1 MVLSNSLREAI
12 LWARVSLMRAR
23 RSVSRRR
30 SPCSLAFSSSSCR
43 ICRLSSSRLAH
54 SSSMP
59 AEGAGAAQG
68 LPGTAP
74 TPNPPPPPPPPQR
87 SPPTHPPARL
97 TLDQLVVVALQRRAL
112 LGHRRRRCCSLRPA
126 AFPPGGS
133 SSSSNGRPPARPRDG
148 ALGRLAR
155 PQHRPGAG
163 RRSGAGSGG
172 PGDPGGG
179 GGRAARGGGGAGSPR
194 AAVGAGGVAAG
205 GAAAGPAGPAGARVL
220 EPGRRGAALSAAL
233 AGGLRAPPPPPGA
246 LPARP
251 GPAGG
256 VGEAGGALL
265 PGRPARESRG
275 PAARRPLLRAPRRL
289 PRGRPPLLRAQLP
302 HLHAAA
308 RRGRGGGRRRRLGL
322 RLRGGALLLP
332 AGHGAVPAAQ
342 RHPVG
347 TGGPGEGAA
356 GLIRGSAGLL
366 SGVFCLPSSSHEL
379 NLLERVSADA
389 VTHVLHGMIEE
400 RVEWRCRGEYER
412 SFLGDFQEW
421 IDKVIG
427 WLSRVFLQESAG
439 GLPGPAASSTL
450 KRWRCHVQM
459 FFYRLYASMRIEEL
473 FSIIRDFPE
482 SKPAVE
488 DLKYCL
494 ERTNQRQQLLTSLK
508 SALEL
513 RLLHPGVNTSDIIT
527 LYISAI
533 KALRELDSSMVI
545 LEVAC
550 EPIRKYLRTRE
561 DTVRQI
567 VAGLT
572 GDAEGSADLA
582 NELSKADPVTL
593 ENGQE
598 SEDDVSEPEDWV
610 PDPVDADPGKSSSKR
625 RSSDIISLLVSIYG
639 SKDLFIN
646 EYRTLLA
653 DRLLHQFNYSAEREI
668 RNVELLKLRFGEAQM
683 HYCEVMLKDMADSRR
698 INANIRDEEQKLPE
712 QERPPFSL
720 VAIILSSEF
729 WPPLKEEKLELPG
742 QIKEAMEA
750 YAKKYEKLKAMRTLN
765 WKHHLGLVNLE
776 VELADRTLSL
786 SVSPVHAA
794 VILHFQG
801 KSTWTLEELS
811 EALKV
816 PAASLRRKMTLWL
829 QQGVLREEPPGTFT
843 VIEEELKDQAEKVV
857 LIDSDEEGDSAMASQ
872 ADQKEEELQL
882 FWTYIQAMLTNLESL
897 SLERIH
903 SMLKIFVMTGP
914 MVTEIDIQELQVF
927 LQKKVRDQQLS
938 YSGGV
943 YRLPKSCN

>member
-1 MVLSNSLREAI
+1 
-12 LWARVSLMRAR
+12 
-23 RSVSRRR
+23 
-30 SPCSLAFSSSSCR
+30 
-43 ICRLSSSRLAH
+43 
-54 SSSMP
+54 
-59 AEGAGAAQG
+59 G
-68 LPGTAP
+68 
-74 TPNPPPPPPPPQR
+74 
-87 SPPTHPPARL
+87 
-97 TLDQLVVVALQRRAL
+97 
-112 LGHRRRRCCSLRPA
+112 
-126 AFPPGGS
+126 
-133 SSSSNGRPPARPRDG
+133 
-148 ALGRLAR
+148 
-155 PQHRPGAG
+155 PGA
-163 RRSGAGSGG
+163 
-172 PGDPGGG
+172 
-179 GGRAARGGGGAGSPR
+179 
-194 AAVGAGGVAAG
+194 
-205 GAAAGPAGPAGARVL
+205 
-220 EPGRRGAALSAAL
+220 
-233 AGGLRAPPPPPGA
+233 
-246 LPARP
+246 
-251 GPAGG
+251 
-256 VGEAGGALL
+256 
-265 PGRPARESRG
+265 
-275 PAARRPLLRAPRRL
+275 
-289 PRGRPPLLRAQLP
+289 Q
-302 HLHAAA
+302 
-308 RRGRGGGRRRRLGL
+308 
-322 RLRGGALLLP
+322 
-332 AGHGAVPAAQ
+332 
-342 RHPVG
+342 
-347 TGGPGEGAA
+347 
-356 GLIRGSAGLL
+356 
-366 SGVFCLPSSSHEL
+366 PS
-379 NLLERVSADA
+379 
-389 VTHVLHGMIEE
+389 
-400 RVEWRCRGEYER
+400 
-412 SFLGDFQEW
+412 
-421 IDKVIG
+421 
-427 WLSRVFLQESAG
+427 
-439 GLPGPAASSTL
+439 PAASSTL
-450 KRWRCHVQM
+450 KRWRCHVQR

-494 ERTNQRQQLLTSLK
+494 ERTNQRQQLLNSLK
-508 SALEL
+508 SALEM

-593 ENGQE
+593 ENGPE
-598 SEDDVSEPEDWV
+598 SDDDVSEPEDWV

-712 QERPPFSL
+712 EERPPFSL

-794 VILHFQG
+794 VILHFQSKG
-801 KSTWTLEELS
+801 TRTLEELS

-843 VIEEELKDQAEKVV
+843 VIEEELKDHAEKVV

-914 MVTEIDIQELQVF
+914 MVTEIDIQELQGF

>member
-1 MVLSNSLREAI
+1 RVLARHGLLAALEEWLLDVLQRDLQARLAPEFWSRAGGEPPCSRRLLEAFGLLRRRLEPYLRGLGLLEEWARPAGRCCRGGPRERAGALLRAVLFSAPPADFREAVRRFYGRSFRI
-12 LWARVSLMRAR
+12 YMR
-23 RSVSRRR
+23 
-30 SPCSLAFSSSSCR
+30 
-43 ICRLSSSRLAH
+43 
-54 SSSMP
+54 
-59 AEGAGAAQG
+59 Q
-68 LPGTAP
+68 
-74 TPNPPPPPPPPQR
+74 
-87 SPPTHPPARL
+87 
-97 TLDQLVVVALQRRAL
+97 
-112 LGHRRRRCCSLRPA
+112 
-126 AFPPGGS
+126 
-133 SSSSNGRPPARPRDG
+133 
-148 ALGRLAR
+148 
-155 PQHRPGAG
+155 
-163 RRSGAGSGG
+163 
-172 PGDPGGG
+172 
-179 GGRAARGGGGAGSPR
+179 RGGGVEEEAAGAGCGCGEESCWCP
-194 AAVGAGGVAAG
+194 
-205 GAAAGPAGPAGARVL
+205 
-220 EPGRRGAALSAAL
+220 L
-233 AGGLRAPPPPPGA
+233 AM
-246 LPARP
+246 
-251 GPAGG
+251 
-256 VGEAGGALL
+256 EQFQ
-265 PGRPARESRG
+265 
-275 PAARRPLLRAPRRL
+275 
-289 PRGRPPLLRAQLP
+289 QLNAI
-302 HLHAAA
+302 L
-308 RRGRGGGRRRRLGL
+308 
-322 RLRGGALLLP
+322 
-332 AGHGAVPAAQ
+332 
-342 RHPVG
+342 
-347 TGGPGEGAA
+347 
-356 GLIRGSAGLL
+356 
-366 SGVFCLPSSSHEL
+366 HEL
-379 NLLERVSADA
+379 DLLERVSADA
-389 VTHVLHGMIEE
+389 VTHVLHGMLEE
-400 RVEWRCRGEYER
+400 RVERRCRGEYER
-412 SFLGDFQEW
+412 SFLAEFQEW
-421 IDKVIG
+421 IEKVIG
-427 WLSRVFLQESAG
+427 WLGGVFLRESAG
-439 GLPGPAASSTL
+439 APPSPAASSSL
-450 KRWRCHVQM
+450 KRWQRHVQR
-459 FFYRLYASMRIEEL
+459 FFYRLYAGMRIEEL
-473 FSIIRDFPE
+473 FGIIRDFPE

-598 SEDDVSEPEDWV
+598 SEDDGSEPEDWL
-610 PDPVDADPGKSSSKR
+610 PDPVEADPGKSSSKR

-653 DRLLHQFNYSAEREI
+653 DRLLHQFSYSAEREI

>member
-1 MVLSNSLREAI
+1 MELSAAWRTLSTGLVPPAALGLAAPRSSLAGPPKDYDLQVALEVLQRYDLHSVVEEWFLEVLQTDLQANIAPEFWNCIAQYENTAEEPQCSLLLLDAFCLLKCRLDPYLHSMDLLEKWTKAGLLLGTGSQGLQEKVYTMFRAI
-12 LWARVSLMRAR
+12 LFFSTTKNFQEMIQQFYSRSFKIYMRQWK
-23 RSVSRRR
+23 RSEDK
-30 SPCSLAFSSSSCR
+30 LNEGDN
-43 ICRLSSSRLAH
+43 
-54 SSSMP
+54 SMSDN
-59 AEGAGAAQG
+59 EQE
-68 LPGTAP
+68 
-74 TPNPPPPPPPPQR
+74 
-87 SPPTHPPARL
+87 SE
-97 TLDQLVVVALQRRAL
+97 VE
-112 LGHRRRRCCSLRPA
+112 
-126 AFPPGGS
+126 
-133 SSSSNGRPPARPRDG
+133 DG
-148 ALGRLAR
+148 E
-155 PQHRPGAG
+155 
-163 RRSGAGSGG
+163 
-172 PGDPGGG
+172 PGGG
-179 GGRAARGGGGAGSPR
+179 GLQCAGCNCKK
-194 AAVGAGGVAAG
+194 
-205 GAAAGPAGPAGARVL
+205 
-220 EPGRRGAALSAAL
+220 
-233 AGGLRAPPPPPGA
+233 
-246 LPARP
+246 
-251 GPAGG
+251 
-256 VGEAGGALL
+256 
-265 PGRPARESRG
+265 
-275 PAARRPLLRAPRRL
+275 
-289 PRGRPPLLRAQLP
+289 AQCWCPTAMEQFQQLNDI
-302 HLHAAA
+302 LH
-308 RRGRGGGRRRRLGL
+308 R
-322 RLRGGALLLP
+322 
-332 AGHGAVPAAQ
+332 
-342 RHPVG
+342 
-347 TGGPGEGAA
+347 
-356 GLIRGSAGLL
+356 
-366 SGVFCLPSSSHEL
+366 L

-389 VTHVLHGMIEE
+389 VTNILHKMIEE
-400 RVEWRCRGEYER
+400 RMEWRCRGEYER
-412 SFLGDFQEW
+412 SFLNEFQEW
-421 IDKVIG
+421 IEKVIG
-427 WLSRVFLQESAG
+427 WLSRVFLQG
-439 GLPGPAASSTL
+439 GASTHPNSEANSTL
-450 KRWRCHVQM
+450 KRWRCHVQR

-482 SKPAVE
+482 SKPAVD

-494 ERTNQRQQLLTSLK
+494 ERTNQRQQLLSSLK
-508 SALEL
+508 SALEM

-533 KALRELDSSMVI
+533 KALRELDPSMVI

-572 GDAEGSADLA
+572 GDAEGSGDLA

-598 SEDDVSEPEDWV
+598 SDDDVSQPEDWV

-653 DRLLHQFNYSAEREI
+653 DRLLHQFNYSSEREI

-698 INANIRDEEQKLPE
+698 INTNIRDEEQKLPE
-712 QERPPFSL
+712 EERPPFSL
-720 VAIILSSEF
+720 VAVILSSEF
-729 WPPLKEEKLELPG
+729 WPPLKEEKLELPE

-750 YAKKYEKLKAMRTLN
+750 YSKKYEKLKAMRTLN
-765 WKHHLGLVNLE
+765 WKHHLGLVKLD

-794 VILHFQG
+794 IILHFQS
-801 KSTWTLEELS
+801 KSTWTLDELS
-811 EALKV
+811 EVLKV
-816 PAASLRRKMTLWL
+816 PVTSLRRKMTLWL

-843 VIEEELKDQAEKVV
+843 VIEEEQKDRAEKVV

-914 MVTEIDIQELQVF
+914 MVTEIDIQELQGF
-927 LQKKVRDQQLS
+927 LQKKVRDQQLI

>member
-1 MVLSNSLREAI
+1 
-12 LWARVSLMRAR
+12 
-23 RSVSRRR
+23 
-30 SPCSLAFSSSSCR
+30 CR
-43 ICRLSSSRLAH
+43 GGAGPGLG
-54 SSSMP
+54 
-59 AEGAGAAQG
+59 AEGAAEGVSSGEPSGPELRAAARALERRGLLAEVPEWLLEVLQRDVQARLAPEFWSRAG
-68 LPGTAP
+68 GEAPCSSGRLLEAFALLRRRLERYLRGLALLEEWLPG
-74 TPNPPPPPPPPQR
+74 
-87 SPPTHPPARL
+87 SPRHRA
-97 TLDQLVVVALQRRAL
+97 QAL
-112 LGHRRRRCCSLRPA
+112 LRAGLFCAAPA
-126 AFPPGGS
+126 AF
-133 SSSSNGRPPARPRDG
+133 RPPVRRFYERSFRIHMQPQQEQEATGCGCGEEPCG
-148 ALGRLAR
+148 CPLATE
-155 PQHRPGAG
+155 QFQ
-163 RRSGAGSGG
+163 
-172 PGDPGGG
+172 
-179 GGRAARGGGGAGSPR
+179 
-194 AAVGAGGVAAG
+194 
-205 GAAAGPAGPAGARVL
+205 
-220 EPGRRGAALSAAL
+220 
-233 AGGLRAPPPPPGA
+233 
-246 LPARP
+246 
-251 GPAGG
+251 
-256 VGEAGGALL
+256 
-265 PGRPARESRG
+265 
-275 PAARRPLLRAPRRL
+275 
-289 PRGRPPLLRAQLP
+289 QLNGI
-302 HLHAAA
+302 L
-308 RRGRGGGRRRRLGL
+308 
-322 RLRGGALLLP
+322 
-332 AGHGAVPAAQ
+332 
-342 RHPVG
+342 
-347 TGGPGEGAA
+347 
-356 GLIRGSAGLL
+356 
-366 SGVFCLPSSSHEL
+366 HEL

-389 VTHVLHGMIEE
+389 VTPVLHRMIEE
-400 RVEWRCRGEYER
+400 RVERRCRGEYER
-412 SFLGDFQEW
+412 SFLGEFQEW
-421 IDKVIG
+421 IEKVIG
-427 WLSRVFLQESAG
+427 WLSTVFLQESTAT
-439 GLPGPAASSTL
+439 LPSPATTTTSSSSSSTL
-450 KRWRCHVQM
+450 KRWRCHVQG

-513 RLLHPGVNTSDIIT
+513 RLLHPGVNTADIIT

-593 ENGQE
+593 ENDQE
-598 SEDDVSEPEDWV
+598 SEDDYSDPEDWV
-610 PDPVDADPGKSSSKR
+610 PDRSDADPGKSSSKR

-653 DRLLHQFNYSAEREI
+653 DRLLHNAITVPRGEI

-720 VAIILSSEF
+720 EATILSSEF

-765 WKHHLGLVNLE
+765 WKHHLGLVDLE
-776 VELADRTLSL
+776 LELADRTISL

-794 VILHFQG
+794 VILHFQE

-811 EALKV
+811 EAVKV

-882 FWTYIQAMLTNLESL
+882 FWTYIQAMLTNLECL

>member
-1 MVLSNSLREAI
+1 MEVSAAWHALST
-12 LWARVSLMRAR
+12 
-23 RSVSRRR
+23 
-30 SPCSLAFSSSSCR
+30 
-43 ICRLSSSRLAH
+43 
-54 SSSMP
+54 
-59 AEGAGAAQG
+59 G
-68 LPGTAP
+68 LV
-74 TPNPPPPPPPPQR
+74 
-87 SPPTHPPARL
+87 PPA
-97 TLDQLVVVALQRRAL
+97 
-112 LGHRRRRCCSLRPA
+112 
-126 AFPPGGS
+126 
-133 SSSSNGRPPARPRDG
+133 
-148 ALGRLAR
+148 ALGL
-155 PQHRPGAG
+155 
-163 RRSGAGSGG
+163 G
-172 PGDPGGG
+172 PGEPEPAPG
-179 GGRAARGGGGAGSPR
+179 P
-194 AAVGAGGVAAG
+194 
-205 GAAAGPAGPAGARVL
+205 GPG
-220 EPGRRGAALSAAL
+220 
-233 AGGLRAPPPPPGA
+233 PGA
-246 LPARP
+246 LRAAAAVLARHGLLAALEEWLLEVLQRDLQARVAPEFWGRAGGRP
-251 GPAGG
+251 G
-256 VGEAGGALL
+256 GEAPCSQRLLEAFALL
-265 PGRPARESRG
+265 
-275 PAARRPLLRAPRRL
+275 
-289 PRGRPPLLRAQLP
+289 
-302 HLHAAA
+302 
-308 RRGRGGGRRRRLGL
+308 RRRLAPYLHGL
-322 RLRGGALLLP
+322 GLLEEWARAGALSGRLRGGLRERAGALLRAVLFFAPP
-332 AGHGAVPAAQ
+332 ADFREAVRRFYGRSFRIYMRQCGGGEEPGGA
-342 RHPVG
+342 G
-347 TGGPGEGAA
+347 CGCGEECCWCPLAMEQFQQLNA
-356 GLIRGSAGLL
+356 IL
-366 SGVFCLPSSSHEL
+366 HEL

-389 VTHVLHGMIEE
+389 VTHVLHRMIEE
-400 RVEWRCRGEYER
+400 RMEWRCRGEYER
-412 SFLGDFQEW
+412 SFLGEFQEW
-421 IDKVIG
+421 IEKVIG

-439 GLPGPAASSTL
+439 AQPGPATSSTL
-450 KRWRCHVQM
+450 KRWRCHVQR

-494 ERTNQRQQLLTSLK
+494 ERTNQRQQLLNSLK
-508 SALEL
+508 SALEM

-533 KALRELDSSMVI
+533 KALRELDPSMVI

-598 SEDDVSEPEDWV
+598 SDDDVSEPEDWV
-610 PDPVDADPGKSSSKR
+610 PDPVDADPSKSSSKR

-712 QERPPFSL
+712 EERPPFSL

-750 YAKKYEKLKAMRTLN
+750 YAKKYEKLKAMRTLS
-765 WKHHLGLVNLE
+765 WKHHLGLVDLE

-786 SVSPVHAA
+786 SVSPGHAA
-794 VILHFQG
+794 VILHFQS
-801 KSTWTLEELS
+801 KDTWTLEELS
-811 EALKV
+811 DSLKV

-829 QQGVLREEPPGTFT
+829 QQGVLREEAPGTFT
-843 VIEEELKDQAEKVV
+843 VIEEEPKGHAEKVV

-903 SMLKIFVMTGP
+903 SMLRIFVMTGP
-914 MVTEIDIQELQVF
+914 MATEIDVQELQGF

-943 YRLPKSCN
+943 YRLPKSGN

>member
-1 MVLSNSLREAI
+1 MDLSAA
-12 LWARVSLMRAR
+12 WRA
-23 RSVSRRR
+23 
-30 SPCSLAFSSSSCR
+30 
-43 ICRLSSSRLAH
+43 LSS
-54 SSSMP
+54 
-59 AEGAGAAQG
+59 G
-68 LPGTAP
+68 LVPSA
-74 TPNPPPPPPPPQR
+74 
-87 SPPTHPPARL
+87 
-97 TLDQLVVVALQRRAL
+97 
-112 LGHRRRRCCSLRPA
+112 
-126 AFPPGGS
+126 
-133 SSSSNGRPPARPRDG
+133 
-148 ALGRLAR
+148 ALGLA
-155 PQHRPGAG
+155 
-163 RRSGAGSGG
+163 GG
-172 PGDPGGG
+172 P
-179 GGRAARGGGGAGSPR
+179 
-194 AAVGAGGVAAG
+194 AG
-205 GAAAGPAGPAGARVL
+205 GAASGEQLRAAAAVL
-220 EPGRRGAALSAAL
+220 GRRGLLGELQEWLLEVLQRDLQARLAPEFWSR
-233 AGGLRAPPPPPGA
+233 AGGEAPCS
-246 LPARP
+246 PARLL
-251 GPAGG
+251 
-256 VGEAGGALL
+256 EAFALL
-265 PGRPARESRG
+265 RRRLERYLRGLALLEEWLRPEGLCRPGGPRER
-275 PAARRPLLRAPRRL
+275 AEALLRAVLFFAAPAGFPQAVRRFY
-289 PRGRPPLLRAQLP
+289 GRSFRSYMQQQQQP
-302 HLHAAA
+302 
-308 RRGRGGGRRRRLGL
+308 GGG
-322 RLRGGALLLP
+322 
-332 AGHGAVPAAQ
+332 
-342 RHPVG
+342 
-347 TGGPGEGAA
+347 EEEEEE
-356 GLIRGSAGLL
+356 SAGCGCGEEPCSCPLAAEQFQQL
-366 SGVFCLPSSSHEL
+366 NGILQEL

-389 VTHVLHGMIEE
+389 VTHVLHRMIEE
-400 RVEWRCRGEYER
+400 RVERRCRGEYER
-412 SFLGDFQEW
+412 SFLAEFQEW
-421 IDKVIG
+421 IEKVIG
-427 WLSRVFLQESAG
+427 WLSRVFLQESAAT
-439 GLPGPAASSTL
+439 LPSPAASSSSSSTL
-450 KRWRCHVQM
+450 KRWRCHVQG

-494 ERTNQRQQLLTSLK
+494 ERTNQRQELLTSLK

-513 RLLHPGVNTSDIIT
+513 RLLHPGVNTADIIT

-593 ENGQE
+593 ENDQE
-598 SEDDVSEPEDWV
+598 SEDDYSDPEDWV

-653 DRLLHQFNYSAEREI
+653 DRLLHQCNYSAEREI

-720 VAIILSSEF
+720 EATILSSEF

-742 QIKEAMEA
+742 PIKEAMEA

-765 WKHHLGLVNLE
+765 WKHHLGLVDLE
-776 VELADRTLSL
+776 LELADRTISL

-794 VILHFQG
+794 VILHFQE

-811 EALKV
+811 EAVKV

-882 FWTYIQAMLTNLESL
+882 FWTYIQAMLTNLECL